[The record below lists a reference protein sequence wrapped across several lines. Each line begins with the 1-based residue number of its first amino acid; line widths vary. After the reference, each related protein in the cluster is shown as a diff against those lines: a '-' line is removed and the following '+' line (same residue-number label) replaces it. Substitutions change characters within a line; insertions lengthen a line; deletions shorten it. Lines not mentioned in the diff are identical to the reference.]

1 MFEFGK
7 LTLKQKSLRSP
18 LDPNMCFAE
27 TGCAFLFANGQN
39 YLLDTGGEGS
49 FSNTPDS
56 VSTKVIDVN
65 GYPVQFFNTYTT
77 IPAAQKSGLLG
88 FPFFS
93 GFKICTLDFDRMNSP
108 EKVTDSGKAIRN

>member
-1 MFEFGK
+1 
-7 LTLKQKSLRSP
+7 
-18 LDPNMCFAE
+18 MCFAE

-93 GFKICTLDFDRMNSP
+93 WI
-108 EKVTDSGKAIRN
+108 